1 MGPAVLIGAL
11 GWEYESLVSLS
22 EVGRPLVLR
31 RHQHSTRGRPS
42 TNKNTRKTQ
51 RSSSMVLACHFP
63 MHFPGDKAGKSARG
77 RPPEEKVLDP

>member
-11 GWEYESLVSLS
+11 GGEYESLVSLS

-42 TNKNTRKTQ
+42 ANKNTQKTQ
-51 RSSSMVLACHFP
+51 TSSSMVLAFHFE
-63 MHFPGDKAGKSARG
+63 GEKTGKDARG
-77 RPPEEKVLDP
+77 RLHRFVVLEP

>member
-42 TNKNTRKTQ
+42 ANKSTQKTQ
-51 RSSSMVLACHFP
+51 TSSSMVLAFHFQ
-63 MHFPGDKAGKSARG
+63 GEKTGKDARG
-77 RPPEEKVLDP
+77 RPPEEKVLGP

>member
-42 TNKNTRKTQ
+42 ANKNTRKTQ
-51 RSSSMVLACHFP
+51 QGSTMGLTCHL
-63 MHFPGDKAGKSARG
+63 PGDKTGKGARG
-77 RPPEEKVLDP
+77 RPPEEKVLGP